1 MNADQKKKELS
12 LPTNDP
18 FLAAPVNP
26 QYLSLT
32 SEHTDT
38 DLAGAE
44 LDFKDYIALF
54 IALIQTV
61 FLPLLIIMAILF
73 LLSVFF
79 HQFQSPA

>member
-1 MNADQKKKELS
+1 MSTDKKEEPI

-18 FLAAPVNP
+18 FLSAPIQS

-32 SEHTDT
+32 SEHTES
-38 DLAGAE
+38 DLAGTQ

-61 FLPLLIIMAILF
+61 FLPLLLIMGILF
-73 LLSVFF
+73 LLSFIF
-79 HQFQSPA
+79 HQFRAT